1 MDNEEFEQIPWSSL
15 MTDKA
20 QGVDP
25 KVYIAVGVVGLLV
38 AVVFGTRIF
47 GGTSAQPTPPADMS
61 AASMSVPAGAT
72 TTSGLIVSEADLM
85 AGPEVT
91 AVDARALR
99 EVAFAEWFVTDYFTV
114 DGSSEN
120 ERSLRE
126 LLAPTASSLLLPHSG
141 DAPSVTTYVE
151 WARSVDVRDI
161 GDATVEVDVVY
172 RTITETD
179 AGFVRDPV
187 SAVVVT
193 VGSGQVDA
201 GIMGLPV
208 PIDVPMPGSSS
219 VASRAAEQG
228 DS

>member
-15 MTDKA
+15 MTDTA

-25 KVYIAVGVVGLLV
+25 KVYVAVGVVGLLV
-38 AVVFGTRIF
+38 AVIF
-47 GGTSAQPTPPADMS
+47 GVRMFGGSSGQPTPPVDTP
-61 AASMSVPAGAT
+61 AAPVSVSEAAT
-72 TTSGLIVSEADLM
+72 TTSGMIVSEADLM
-85 AGPEVT
+85 AGPSVIT
-91 AVDARALR
+91 IDAGALR
-99 EVAFAEWFVTDYFTV
+99 QVAFAEWFVTDYFTV

-126 LLAPTASSLLLPHSG
+126 LLVPAASSLLLPHSG
-141 DAPSVTTYVE
+141 DTPSPATYVE

-161 GDATVEVDVVY
+161 GDALVEVDVVY

-179 AGFVRDPV
+179 AGFVRDPI

-193 VGSGQVDA
+193 VRSTEADA
-201 GIMGLPV
+201 GITGLPV
-208 PIDVPMPGSSS
+208 PIDVPMPGTQSI
-219 VASRAAEQG
+219 ASGA

>member
-20 QGVDP
+20 EGVDP
-25 KVYIAVGVVGLLV
+25 KIYIAVGVVGLLV
-38 AVVFGTRIF
+38 AVIFGVRIF
-47 GGTSAQPTPPADMS
+47 GGSSAQPTPPADAAGAPAT
-61 AASMSVPAGAT
+61 AASAST

-85 AGPEVT
+85 AGSPET
-91 AVDARALR
+91 TVDARALR
-99 EVAFAEWFVTDYFTV
+99 QIAFAEWFVTDYFTV

-126 LLAPTASSLLLPHSG
+126 LLAPAASTLLLPHSG
-141 DAPSVTTYVE
+141 DTPLPAMYVE
-151 WARSVDVRDI
+151 WARSVNVRDI
-161 GDATVEVDVVY
+161 GDAMVEVDVVY

-193 VGSGQVDA
+193 VRSTRTDA
-201 GIMGLPV
+201 GITGLPV
-208 PIDVPMPGSSS
+208 PIDVPMPGAEST
-219 VASRAAEQG
+219 AAG
-228 DS
+228 VDN

>member
-20 QGVDP
+20 DGVDP
-25 KVYIAVGVVGLLV
+25 KVYIAVGVVGLLI
-38 AVVFGTRIF
+38 AVIFGIRIF
-47 GGTSAQPTPPADMS
+47 GGSSGQPTPTAD
-61 AASMSVPAGAT
+61 VPAVPESVATVTT

-85 AGPEVT
+85 AAPSNPYVG
-91 AVDARALR
+91 ALPQ
-99 EVAFAEWFVTDYFTV
+99 VAFAEWFVTDYYTV

-126 LLAPTASSLLLPHSG
+126 LLASSASSLLLPHSS
-141 DAPSVTTYVE
+141 DTLLPAMYVE
-151 WARSVDVRDI
+151 WARSVDVRDV
-161 GDATVEVDVVY
+161 GNAMFEVDVVY

-193 VGSGQVDA
+193 VRSGQTDA
-201 GIMGLPV
+201 GITGLPV
-208 PIDVPMPGSSS
+208 PIDVPMPGIQVVVSGASSQ
-219 VASRAAEQG
+219 E

>member
-20 QGVDP
+20 DGVDP
-25 KVYIAVGVVGLLV
+25 KVYIAVGVVGLLI
-38 AVVFGTRIF
+38 AVIFGIRIF
-47 GGTSAQPTPPADMS
+47 GGSSGQPTPSAD
-61 AASMSVPAGAT
+61 VPAVPESVATVTT

-85 AGPEVT
+85 AAPSNPYVG
-91 AVDARALR
+91 ALPQ
-99 EVAFAEWFVTDYFTV
+99 VAFAEWFVTDYYTV

-126 LLAPTASSLLLPHSG
+126 LLASSASSLLLPHSS
-141 DAPSVTTYVE
+141 DTPLPAMYVE
-151 WARSVDVRDI
+151 WARSVDVRDV
-161 GDATVEVDVVY
+161 GNAMFEVDVVY

-193 VGSGQVDA
+193 VRSGQTDA
-201 GIMGLPV
+201 GITGLPV
-208 PIDVPMPGSSS
+208 PIDVPMPGIQVVVSGASSQ
-219 VASRAAEQG
+219 E

>member
-20 QGVDP
+20 EGVDP

-38 AVVFGTRIF
+38 AVIFGVRIF
-47 GGTSAQPTPPADMS
+47 GGSSAQPTPPVDTP
-61 AASMSVPAGAT
+61 AAPASVTTVPT
-72 TTSGLIVSEADLM
+72 TTAGLIVSEADLM
-85 AGPEVT
+85 AGPTGT
-91 AVDARALR
+91 AAELLALR
-99 EVAFAEWFVTDYFTV
+99 QVAFAEWFVTDYFTV

-126 LLAPTASSLLLPHSG
+126 LLAPAASSLLLPHS
-141 DAPSVTTYVE
+141 DDTPTPAMYVE
-151 WARSVDVRDI
+151 WARSVDVREI
-161 GDATVEVDVVY
+161 GGALVEVDVVY

-193 VGSGQVDA
+193 LRSGSVDA
-201 GIMGLPV
+201 GVTGLPM
-208 PIDVPMPGSSS
+208 PIDVPMPGTPGITSG
-219 VASRAAEQG
+219 VDG
-228 DS
+228 

>member
-20 QGVDP
+20 DGVDP
-25 KVYIAVGVVGLLV
+25 KVYIAVGVVGLLI
-38 AVVFGTRIF
+38 AVIFGIRIF
-47 GGTSAQPTPPADMS
+47 GGSSGQPTPTAD
-61 AASMSVPAGAT
+61 VPAVPESVATVTT

-85 AGPEVT
+85 AAPSNPYVG
-91 AVDARALR
+91 ALPQ
-99 EVAFAEWFVTDYFTV
+99 VAFAEWFVTDYYTV

-126 LLAPTASSLLLPHSG
+126 LLASSASSLLLPHSS
-141 DAPSVTTYVE
+141 DTPLPAMYVE
-151 WARSVDVRDI
+151 WARSVDVRDV
-161 GDATVEVDVVY
+161 GNAMFEVDVVY

-193 VGSGQVDA
+193 VRSGQTDA
-201 GIMGLPV
+201 GITGLPV
-208 PIDVPMPGSSS
+208 PIDVPMPGIQVVVSGASSQ
-219 VASRAAEQG
+219 E